1 MATVLV
7 KNLPQ
12 VSEVDNDDLLIVN
25 VGGGSEYTTSNIT
38 VGALQNNFRLGDQNF
53 EGDVFVNGDV
63 RLTKTDG
70 RFAGTLEG
78 NCLGSSL
85 TVVSISEHTTDE
97 LPQGSN
103 NYYMTP
109 DERQGIADNTQG
121 IADLVLDLG
130 KLENDTTAAIKE
142 VGERLGPDFNENY
155 TVTQAVDDLGGQ
167 ISALDT
173 SLGSIGGQV
182 NNLDSAVL
190 RIGNQVGSF
199 DEQVKGTCDARL
211 DTLENDTTAADAAKV
226 AADAAA
232 AAADASSDAADAT
245 SAAGDA
251 STLANDAAAAAA
263 TAASAAAAAQS
274 TADGNKAGAAAGA
287 TAVQRVGSGISV
299 TNLPVDGTATVD
311 TLAAAINTLS
321 AEVAAILNT

>member
-1 MATVLV
+1 M
-7 KNLPQ
+7 
-12 VSEVDNDDLLIVN
+12 
-25 VGGGSEYTTSNIT
+25 
-38 VGALQNNFRLGDQNF
+38 
-53 EGDVFVNGDV
+53 FVNGDV

-97 LPQGSN
+97 LPEGSN

-211 DTLENDTTAADAAKV
+211 DTLENDTTASDAAKV

-232 AAADASSDAADAT
+232 AAADASSDAADAIR
-245 SAAGDA
+245 AGDA
-251 STLANDAAAAAA
+251 STC
-263 TAASAAAAAQS
+263 
-274 TADGNKAGAAAGA
+274 
-287 TAVQRVGSGISV
+287 
-299 TNLPVDGTATVD
+299 
-311 TLAAAINTLS
+311 
-321 AEVAAILNT
+321 E